1 MAWTRAIS
9 MRMGDGYSYSRDI
22 VYNNFP
28 WPSPTDEQKNKI
40 EKTAKD
46 ILEARKKYNDLSS
59 RKMYGT
65 ILPPELRTAHQKN
78 DIAVMEAY
86 GFDWRKMTES
96 DCVVELMKMYQEL
109 INK

>member
-1 MAWTRAIS
+1 MKTEEKSASNKKLISLCVIERALE
-9 MRMGDGYSYSRDI
+9 GDIQAINKVLKHYEGYI
-22 VYNNFP
+22 
-28 WPSPTDEQKNKI
+28 
-40 EKTAKD
+40 AK
-46 ILEARKKYNDLSS
+46 LSI